1 MPGDEILLNDH
12 RAGAPWSGPHS
23 EDEGYLLG
31 LLVGDGTLKSDK
43 AVLSVWPG
51 ELVANGGA
59 ARPGVQAVMARAEAA
74 ARRLP
79 HRVRFRRLDRGAR
92 AAANTASPS
101 AA

>member
-1 MPGDEILLNDH
+1 VPGDEILLNDH

-59 ARPGVQAVMARAEAA
+59 ARPGIQAVMARAEAA

-79 HRVRFRRLDRGAR
+79 HRSDFAGWIEVPGRGEYRL
-92 AAANTASPS
+92 ASAP
-101 AA
+101 